1 MLQLLKHKI
10 CTLRGTPELF
20 SAALLWEKLNVPSI
34 ELNRTIITRCPIAL
48 VGPVAKRLK
57 KSALKEDLEEGMDS

>member
-1 MLQLLKHKI
+1 MYL
-10 CTLRGTPELF
+10 TAMRGTPELF
-20 SAALLWEKLNVPSI
+20 FAALLWGKLNVPSI
-34 ELNRTIITRCPIAL
+34 ELNRTIITRCPIVL